1 MKLFLEYIARY
12 KGIVTITLITASI
25 GQIFSLLDTQIFRK
39 LVDGYGMKAGSIPVD
54 VFIKGVVFWLL
65 IGVLLAFVSRLF
77 VNIQT
82 YFTNKLM
89 QRVST
94 KMYNETLAH
103 IFSLPYEIFVDE
115 QSGSVLRKLEKA
127 RTDTQN
133 VIQGIVANMFVPI
146 VSVIFVLV
154 YAYYVHIWAG
164 LAYTAIIPILA
175 FFTFAISRSIKKAQK
190 EIVAKTSFLAGST
203 TETIRNIEMVKSL
216 GLENEE
222 NKRLADVNESLLSLE
237 LKKIKLSRILAF
249 IQGTAINLTRS
260 LILLLLF
267 YLLAKQD
274 ITFGEFFVLLFYSFA
289 LFGPLYEIGEVAT
302 KYQEAKGS
310 LSSLEELRLKKPVQK
325 PANAKVIS
333 SIEEIKLLNISATHN
348 NSNSMSLDN
357 VNLTIKKGQTIAF
370 VGPSGAGKTTLLKII
385 LGLLKNEK
393 GEIKI
398 NGINNN
404 ELDYDSVRKLVGY
417 VSQEAQLFAGTIREN
432 LLFVSPNTT
441 TKDCLSVIEKANCSS
456 ILERSSKGL
465 DTIIG
470 EGGVKLSG
478 GERQRLAIARSLL
491 RDPDILIFDEATS
504 NLDSITERTIT
515 KTIEEISKDKKRIV
529 LIVAHRLSTVR
540 HADVIYVLKNGQIV
554 ESGDY
559 KSLVAKD
566 GLFNAMWREQSLGSD
581 II

>member
-1 MKLFLEYIARY
+1 MKLFLEYIVRY
-12 KGIVTITLITASI
+12 KSTVILTLLAASV

-39 LVDGYGMKAGSIPVD
+39 LVDGYGTKVGTMPID
-54 VFIKGVVFWLL
+54 VFIKGALFWIL
-65 IGVLLAFVSRLF
+65 IGVGLAFVSRLF
-77 VNIQT
+77 VNIQF
-82 YFTNKLM
+82 YLTNKLM

-133 VIQGIVANMFVPI
+133 VILGIVTNMFVPLI
-146 VSVIFVLV
+146 SVIFVLT
-154 YAYYVHIWAG
+154 YAYIVNIWVG
-164 LAYTAIIPILA
+164 LAYSAVIPVLA
-175 FFTFAISRSIKKAQK
+175 FFTFAISKSIKKAQK

-222 NKRLADVNESLLSLE
+222 NQRLSQVNESLLTLE
-237 LKKIKLSRILAF
+237 LKKVKLARTLSF
-249 IQGTAINLTRS
+249 IQGTMINLTRS
-260 LILLLLF
+260 AILFLLF
-267 YLLAKQD
+267 FLMAKQS
-274 ITFGEFFVLLFYSFA
+274 ITFGEFFVLLFYSFS

-310 LSSLEELRLKKPVQK
+310 LSSLENLRSKKSEEK
-325 PANAKVIS
+325 PLNAKSVT
-333 SIEEIKLLNISATHN
+333 SIEEIKLSDISASYN
-348 NSNSMSLDN
+348 NSNVQSLQKI
-357 VNLTIKKGQTIAF
+357 NLKIEKGQTVAF

-385 LGLLKNEK
+385 LGLLKKEH
-393 GEIKI
+393 GTIKI
-398 NGINNN
+398 NGILDS
-404 ELDYDSVRKLVGY
+404 ELDFESVRKLVGY
-417 VSQEAQLFAGTIREN
+417 VSQEAQLFAGTIRDN
-432 LLFVSPNTT
+432 LKFVSPKATDE
-441 TKDCLSVIEKANCSS
+441 DCLLAISKANCDS
-456 ILERSSKGL
+456 ILERGGKGL
-465 DTIIG
+465 DTLIG

-478 GERQRLAIARSLL
+478 GERQRLAIARALL
-491 RDPDILIFDEATS
+491 RDPDILVFDEATS
-504 NLDSITERTIT
+504 SLDSITEKAITETIQS
-515 KTIEEISKDKKRIV
+515 IGNNKKRIV

-540 HADVIYVLKNGQIV
+540 HANVIYVLKNGQIV

-566 GLFNAMWREQSLGSD
+566 GLFNAMWREQSLGGD